1 MHRFHV
7 GFSLCVFSQIFSV
20 LFWKSLSITR
30 ERRGTEREILPEITC
45 IYLATDLILPFE
57 PKPAPCFQAR
67 TTCLVVVF
75 PCSLASLRVA
85 LFFRFP
91 PGALRLPA
99 WRWSQYLQCLRSI
112 SAPPPSSERSW
123 LIPVSWAVVW
133 EGRHFALGTRRWG
146 ETGGF
151 MPCVCPQPGMD
162 GDAAGALAGVFRC
175 AV

>member
-1 MHRFHV
+1 MHHFHV
-7 GFSLCVFSQIFSV
+7 YFIFCVFSQVFSD

-30 ERRGTEREILPEITC
+30 ETRGTEREILPEITC

-67 TTCLVVVF
+67 TACVVVVF

-99 WRWSQYLQCLRSI
+99 WWSEYLQCLRSI
-112 SAPPPSSERSW
+112 SAPPPSSEHSW
-123 LIPVSWAVVW
+123 LIPVLWAVVW

-146 ETGGF
+146 ETEDF

-162 GDAAGALAGVFRC
+162 GDSVGALAGMFRC